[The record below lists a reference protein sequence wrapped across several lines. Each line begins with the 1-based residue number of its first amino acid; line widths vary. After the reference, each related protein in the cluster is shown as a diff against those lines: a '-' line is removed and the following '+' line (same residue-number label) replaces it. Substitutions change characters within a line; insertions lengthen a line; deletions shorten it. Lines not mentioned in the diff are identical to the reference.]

1 MTVKISRLVF
11 IALATGCSCI
21 VVHVGLIMVHRYN
34 IKQISLSDSTVVN
47 VSVPTS
53 QSNEGIDSQS
63 MSIAKVILPASF
75 SAYPGSSDT
84 FQCRQANLMNMT
96 FPICL
101 YDAKTDDTVTGLL
114 LRGTYFE
121 GSEVKRFLR
130 LLRSDRRLQLVDIGA
145 NVGLWSLPAAR
156 VTQVLAVEPN
166 WRSMSRLAKAVDLGA
181 VASNITLVHNAVSD
195 VRATLNMGV
204 YPANQGNAFLI
215 NATKCTQTPIGLRCN
230 TLPAIDTIFLN
241 DLLPLM
247 RSTAALI
254 KVDVEGHEVNVFTD
268 SSAGQF
274 FDHVDVPLV
283 FMEWV
288 LSKRHSSDVVRRLIE
303 FFYSRN
309 YAAFDLNNSKL
320 EKQLYLRWPD
330 NILFKK
336 LPYLRF

>member
-1 MTVKISRLVF
+1 MAVKIVRFLST
-11 IALATGCSCI
+11 ALAVVFFCTI
-21 VVHVGLIMVHRYN
+21 VLLVVRNKLSVATIVSVELPVPKSN
-34 IKQISLSDSTVVN
+34 EPTFPQSLSVA
-47 VSVPTS
+47 
-53 QSNEGIDSQS
+53 E
-63 MSIAKVILPASF
+63 VILPASVN
-75 SAYPGSSDT
+75 ASDT